1 MEMSKCQ
8 KCGKEFASAHA
19 LKIHDALQ
27 HGKRRTAKAGPKRKP
42 GRPPKKPLVCKT
54 CGRTFRMPAHLARHA
69 SVAHGKPSK
78 ASKARKVRKVRK
90 VRKLGRPAGRR
101 APLAAAPAGLDI
113 RSLTVDQLLALKEHV
128 DARLSEIATQMR
140 AARIRL

>member
-8 KCGKEFASAHA
+8 KCGKDFASAHA

-27 HGKRRTAKAGPKRKP
+27 HRDGRTAKAAPKRKP

-69 SVAHGKPSK
+69 SVAHGK

-90 VRKLGRPAGRR
+90 VGRPTGRR
-101 APLAAAPAGLDI
+101 APAAAAPAGLDI
-113 RSLTVDQLLALKEHV
+113 RSLTVDQLLAMKEHI
-128 DARLSEIATQMR
+128 DARLSEIATRMR